1 MDVCCPWCVY
11 LLKGHV
17 HTWTGHGCLLSLV
30 CILTERTCSHVDNTW
45 IFLSLVCILTE
56 RTCSHVDRTW
66 MFAVALMC
74 RLECSRD
81 APVRVVR
88 VSASYTYSYVCP
100 AW

>member
-1 MDVCCPWCVY
+1 MFTRGQDMDGCCPWCVY
-11 LLKGHV
+11 LLKEHV
-17 HTWTGHGCLLSLV
+17 HTWTGHGCL
-30 CILTERTCSHVDNTW
+30 
-45 IFLSLVCILTE
+45 LSLVCILTE

-74 RLECSRD
+74 RLECSRE